1 MQKTIKENI
10 MPINTP
16 KIKIKVDTGNLKKAL
31 DMTSELK
38 GELGNLRIPVQ
49 VIRIGHPE
57 DIVAE
62 KIKTIEDV
70 KWNLIARA
78 EKALEKEL
86 ENNNAMSSERVNALT
101 RLIEVLIRK

>member
-1 MQKTIKENI
+1 MKRDIVT
-10 MPINTP
+10 
-16 KIKIKVDTGNLKKAL
+16 IKIKADTGNLKKAL
-31 DMTSELK
+31 SMTSELK

-57 DIVAE
+57 DIIAE